1 MKVNLSDPLAVRVKS
16 LTPLRREFVL
26 SAPSESQ
33 FRSGLLFGVIAY
45 ACWGAVPLY
54 FAQVRFVPALE
65 ILAHRIVWSMP
76 LMLGVV
82 AFTPGG
88 FATLWRVL
96 RTPKLL
102 LWLLTSA
109 VLLSGNWLL
118 YIYATVTKQVAEAS
132 LGYYMMPLANAFLA
146 TLFLREKL
154 RRLHY
159 PALAL
164 IAVGVAIPFIATGKF
179 TWLALALPFT
189 FGLYGLVRKKM
200 PVDSSTGLTVET
212 LLLSLPCAGIVL
224 WFILGGTDPTGKAGV
239 FLRDSAATGWLM
251 LGGVVTVVPL
261 LTYTLSVRSIP
272 LLTQSFIQF
281 ISPTVQ
287 LLLAV
292 LVLDEK
298 MTWDRWAA
306 MGCVWAA
313 VAVFIAD
320 AVLAAR
326 KNRRVVPKPS
336 LTSTPLSGITR

>member
-1 MKVNLSDPLAVRVKS
+1 LSS
-16 LTPLRREFVL
+16 
-26 SAPSESQ
+26 PSESQ
-33 FRSGLLFGVIAY
+33 FRSGLLFGVVAY

-54 FAQVRFVPALE
+54 FNQVKHVPALE
-65 ILAHRIVWSMP
+65 ILAHRIIWSMP

-82 AFTPGG
+82 ALTPGG
-88 FATLWRVL
+88 FTTLWRVL

-109 VLLSGNWLL
+109 VLLSGNWLM
-118 YIYATVTKQVAEAS
+118 YIYATVTNQVAEAS

-146 TLFLREKL
+146 TIFLREKL

-164 IAVGVAIPFIATGKF
+164 IAVGVAIPFFTTGQF

-200 PVDSSTGLTVET
+200 PVDSSTGLAVET
-212 LLLSLPCAGIVL
+212 LLLSVPCAGIAL
-224 WFILGGTDPTGKAGV
+224 WFNFGGTDPAGTAGV
-239 FLRDSAATGWLM
+239 FLRDTATTGWLL
-251 LGGVVTVVPL
+251 LGGVITVIPL
-261 LTYTLSVRSIP
+261 LTYTLSVRRIP

-292 LVLDEK
+292 MVLNEQ
-298 MTWDRWAA
+298 MSWDRWAA

-326 KNRRVVPKPS
+326 KNRRVSPKPT
-336 LTSTPLSGITR
+336 LTPTLLSGLSR

>member
-1 MKVNLSDPLAVRVKS
+1 M
-16 LTPLRREFVL
+16 
-26 SAPSESQ
+26 
-33 FRSGLLFGVIAY
+33 FGMIAY

-54 FAQVRFVPALE
+54 FWQVKHVPPLE
-65 ILAHRIVWSMP
+65 ILAHRISWSLP
-76 LMLGVV
+76 LLLGVV
-82 AFTPGG
+82 VITPGG
-88 FATLWRVL
+88 VVELWRVL
-96 RTPKLL
+96 RTPKLVLGL
-102 LWLLTSA
+102 LGSA

-118 YIYATVTKQVAEAS
+118 YIYATVSEQVAEAS

-154 RRLHY
+154 GRLHY

-164 IAVGVAIPFIATGKF
+164 IAVGVAIPLFAAGKF

-200 PVDSSTGLTVET
+200 PVDSSTGLAVET
-212 LLLSLPCAGIVL
+212 LLLGVPCFGYVLVHGFLGDGLFLNHLP
-224 WFILGGTDPTGKAGV
+224 T
-239 FLRDSAATGWLM
+239 TGWLM

-261 LTYTLSVRSIP
+261 FTYILSVRRLP

-292 LVLDEK
+292 AVLHEQ

-320 AVLAAR
+320 AVVTTHR
-326 KNRRVVPKPS
+326 QRRAVAKP
-336 LTSTPLSGITR
+336 TAPVLSFK

>member
-1 MKVNLSDPLAVRVKS
+1 MSS
-16 LTPLRREFVL
+16 
-26 SAPSESQ
+26 PSESQ

-54 FAQVRFVPALE
+54 FAQVSHVPALE
-65 ILAHRIVWSMP
+65 ILSHRIVWSMP

-82 AFTPGG
+82 ALTPNGFT
-88 FATLWRVL
+88 ALWRVL

-102 LWLLTSA
+102 LWLFLSA

-146 TLFLREKL
+146 TIFLRERL
-154 RRLHY
+154 RLMHY
-159 PALAL
+159 PALAM
-164 IAVGVAIPFIATGKF
+164 IAVGVAIPLVVNQTF

-200 PVDSSTGLTVET
+200 PVDSGTGLAVET
-212 LLLSLPCAGIVL
+212 LLLSVPCGAY
-224 WFILGGTDPTGKAGV
+224 ILTHGVIGDGLFLTNMPT
-239 FLRDSAATGWLM
+239 TGWLL

-261 LTYTLSVRSIP
+261 LTYTLSVRKIP

-292 LVLDEK
+292 MVLNEQ

-313 VAVFIAD
+313 VVVFIAD
-320 AVLAAR
+320 AVLSAR
-326 KNRRVVPKPS
+326 KHRRVVSKPTLTPAS
-336 LTSTPLSGITR
+336 LSSLGR

>member
-1 MKVNLSDPLAVRVKS
+1 MQ
-16 LTPLRREFVL
+16 L
-26 SAPSESQ
+26 SASTPPSHL
-33 FRSGLLFGVIAY
+33 RTGLLFGVIAY

-54 FAQVRFVPALE
+54 FAQLRHVPALE
-65 ILAHRIVWSMP
+65 ILAHRISWSLP
-76 LMLGVV
+76 LLLGVV
-82 AFTPGG
+82 ALTPGG
-88 FATLWRVL
+88 FAGLWRVL
-96 RTPKLL
+96 RTPTLVLGLL
-102 LWLLTSA
+102 GSA

-118 YIYATVTKQVAEAS
+118 YIYATVSNQVAEAS

-146 TLFLREKL
+146 TVFLGERL

-164 IAVGVAIPFIATGKF
+164 IAVGVAIPLVAAGKF

-189 FGLYGLVRKKM
+189 FGLYGLARKKM
-200 PVDSSTGLTVET
+200 PVDSSTGLAVET
-212 LLLSLPCAGIVL
+212 LLLSVPCVAYILVHANWGDGLFLNHLP
-224 WFILGGTDPTGKAGV
+224 T
-239 FLRDSAATGWLM
+239 TGWLM

-261 LTYTLSVRSIP
+261 FTYILSVRRLP

-292 LVLDEK
+292 GVLGEQ

-320 AVLAAR
+320 AVLSTRHARRAVAKPAA
-326 KNRRVVPKPS
+326 PA
-336 LTSTPLSGITR
+336 LSFK

>member
-1 MKVNLSDPLAVRVKS
+1 MSAS
-16 LTPLRREFVL
+16 L
-26 SAPSESQ
+26 PSSQ
-33 FRSGLLFGVIAY
+33 LRSGLLFGVIAY

-54 FAQVRFVPALE
+54 FAQLRHVPALE
-65 ILAHRIVWSMP
+65 ILAHRISWSLP
-76 LMLGVV
+76 LLLGVV
-82 AFTPGG
+82 ALTPGG
-88 FATLWRVL
+88 FSGLWRVF
-96 RTPKLL
+96 RTPRLVLGLL
-102 LWLLTSA
+102 GSA

-118 YIYATVTKQVAEAS
+118 YIYATVSNQVAEAS

-146 TLFLREKL
+146 TVFLRERL

-164 IAVGVAIPFIATGKF
+164 IAVGVAVPLVAAGKF

-200 PVDSSTGLTVET
+200 PVDSSTGLAVET
-212 LLLSLPCAGIVL
+212 LLLSVPCLGY
-224 WFILGGTDPTGKAGV
+224 ILVHG
-239 FLRDSAATGWLM
+239 FLGDGLFLTHLSTTGWLM

-261 LTYTLSVRSIP
+261 FTYILSVRRLP

-281 ISPTVQ
+281 ISPSVQ

-292 LVLDEK
+292 TVLGEQ

-313 VAVFIAD
+313 VAVFVID
-320 AVLAAR
+320 AVISTRQA
-326 KNRRVVPKPS
+326 RRVMPKPA
-336 LTSTPLSGITR
+336 PAALSFK

>member
-1 MKVNLSDPLAVRVKS
+1 M
-16 LTPLRREFVL
+16 
-26 SAPSESQ
+26 
-33 FRSGLLFGVIAY
+33 FGVIAY

-54 FAQVRFVPALE
+54 FAQVKHAPAVE
-65 ILAHRIVWSMP
+65 ILAHRISWSMP

-82 AFTPGG
+82 ALTPGG
-88 FATLWRVL
+88 FAALWRVL
-96 RTPKLL
+96 RTPNLL
-102 LWLLTSA
+102 LWLFGSA

-118 YIYATVTKQVAEAS
+118 YIYATVSGKVAEAS
-132 LGYYMMPLANAFLA
+132 LGYYMMPLANALLA
-146 TLFLREKL
+146 TVFLGERL

-164 IAVGVAIPFIATGKF
+164 IALGVAVPLVANQTF

-189 FGLYGLVRKKM
+189 FGLYGLVRKKL
-200 PVDSSTGLTVET
+200 PVDSSTGLAVET
-212 LLLSLPCAGIVL
+212 LLLSLPCGALVG
-224 WFILGGTDPTGKAGV
+224 WMTLGGRDPLGNTGV
-239 FLRDSAATGWLM
+239 FLHDPTASGWLL

-261 LTYTLSVRSIP
+261 LTYTLSVRRLP

-292 LVLDEK
+292 AVLGEH

-320 AVLAAR
+320 AVIATR
-326 KNRRVVPKPS
+326 QNRRRTTHPRPATPV
-336 LTSTPLSGITR
+336 LTPVAR

>member
-1 MKVNLSDPLAVRVKS
+1 LSES
-16 LTPLRREFVL
+16 TP
-26 SAPSESQ
+26 SQ
-33 FRSGLLFGVIAY
+33 FRSGLMFGVVAY

-54 FAQVRFVPALE
+54 FAQVKHAPAVE
-65 ILAHRIVWSMP
+65 ILAHRISWSMP

-82 AFTPGG
+82 ALTPGG
-88 FATLWRVL
+88 FAALWRVL
-96 RTPKLL
+96 RTPRLL
-102 LWLLTSA
+102 LWLFGSA

-118 YIYATVTKQVAEAS
+118 YIYATVTGQVAEAS
-132 LGYYMMPLANAFLA
+132 LGYYMMPLANALLA
-146 TLFLREKL
+146 TLFLGERL

-164 IAVGVAIPFIATGKF
+164 IAVGVSIPLVVNQTF

-189 FGLYGLVRKKM
+189 FGLYGLVRKKL
-200 PVDSSTGLTVET
+200 PVDSSTGLAVET
-212 LLLSLPCAGIVL
+212 LLLSLPCGALVV
-224 WFILGGTDPTGKAGV
+224 WMTLGGRDPLGNSGV
-239 FLRDSAATGWLM
+239 FLHDPVASGWLL

-261 LTYTLSVRSIP
+261 LTYTLSVRRLP

-292 LVLDEK
+292 AVLGEH

-313 VAVFIAD
+313 VAVFVTD
-320 AVLAAR
+320 AVIATRRSRIPSSPAR
-326 KNRRVVPKPS
+326 HPAPS
-336 LTSTPLSGITR
+336 LPEVATSPG